1 LAVAIRD
8 KKLKNRKDAKDAK
21 KEKEED
27 TKKKLGWLL
36 KKERIMIIQI

>member
-8 KKLKNRKDAKDAK
+8 KKLKNRKDAKDEK

-27 TKKKLGWLL
+27 TNKKSGWLL
-36 KKERIMIIQI
+36 KKEGLMAIQI

>member
-8 KKLKNRKDAKDAK
+8 KKLKNRKDAKDTK

-27 TKKKLGWLL
+27 TNKKLGWLL
-36 KKERIMIIQI
+36 KKERLMIIQI